1 MITAQCANNHCH
13 SILQQVYSH
22 ARHYRHAGW
31 KLLLGMPLPLTFS
44 TFPLQS
50 SHAGCFP
57 LSALPPYPVPW
68 PLAASRNR
76 VVTCEAQCTAPE
88 CHLAAS
94 VKPCMQQQACRLAN
108 AAGDPPPATG
118 LRQCSIAI
126 LPCMALAFRPAPPN
140 TKRNVMCTGLWMC
153 HAGGTAFHADG
164 PARHALLR
172 KKDGEPEREQKW
184 GFVFLLAGAVLEL
197 LQGHLLQERHTTRAC
212 G

>member
-108 AAGDPPPATG
+108 AAGDPPP
-118 LRQCSIAI
+118 CHWP
-126 LPCMALAFRPAPPN
+126 LPVFHCNPALHGPGIQTCPAQHKTECDVHRAVDVPCRRHCIPCRWSSK
-140 TKRNVMCTGLWMC
+140 TRVAEEKGWGARKRAEVGI
-153 HAGGTAFHADG
+153 F
-164 PARHALLR
+164 
-172 KKDGEPEREQKW
+172 
-184 GFVFLLAGAVLEL
+184 FLLAGAVLEL